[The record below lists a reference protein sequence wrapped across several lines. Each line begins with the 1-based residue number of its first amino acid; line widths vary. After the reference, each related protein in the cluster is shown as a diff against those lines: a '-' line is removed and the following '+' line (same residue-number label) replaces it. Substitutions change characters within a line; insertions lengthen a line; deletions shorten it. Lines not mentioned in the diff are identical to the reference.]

1 MRYITQE
8 IESMKESMLNE
19 CVDDYYSISG
29 EYCGEWVDS
38 KIVKLPVWG
47 DQSVDMTSKDYF
59 EYPGEEE
66 YASFEKDVTLEALD
80 FKAYNLLVAEVGVKL
95 SNGYYR
101 ASTVLD
107 EDESVTRVDFDEMAP
122 IRAVGAVASTKA
134 IESLEFYNSDGD

>member
-47 DQSVDMTSKDYF
+47 D
-59 EYPGEEE
+59 
-66 YASFEKDVTLEALD
+66 
-80 FKAYNLLVAEVGVKL
+80 
-95 SNGYYR
+95 
-101 ASTVLD
+101 
-107 EDESVTRVDFDEMAP
+107 
-122 IRAVGAVASTKA
+122 
-134 IESLEFYNSDGD
+134 